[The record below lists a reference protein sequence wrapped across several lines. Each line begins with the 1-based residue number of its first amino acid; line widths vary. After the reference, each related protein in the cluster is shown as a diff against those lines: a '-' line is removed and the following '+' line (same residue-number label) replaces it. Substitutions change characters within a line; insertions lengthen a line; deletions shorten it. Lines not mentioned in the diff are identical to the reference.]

1 METIS
6 LNEKSK
12 IKTNKNKITNRF
24 MIRLILKV
32 QILLQCAYYH
42 LLSLWSPVK
51 LKRLFPLIG
60 R

>member
-12 IKTNKNKITNRF
+12 TKTNKNKITNWF
-24 MIRLILKV
+24 VIRLILKV

-42 LLSLWSPVK
+42 LLSL
-51 LKRLFPLIG
+51 
-60 R
+60 